1 MRRLVLLGAL
11 LAACAGAAASLPK
24 ATAPVAAP
32 AAPPAVS
39 YAAPELF
46 LVNGPLAMHTENG
59 ARLPIANG
67 WVEARLSNFPP
78 GPIAEL
84 DVLVI
89 SKATNAPARADVTV
103 SYDMAQMEHG
113 LIEERAHPG
122 AGGHHAAKLEL
133 WMLDA
138 WRIKIQIVLEGVP
151 SDIVLLVAP
160 KS

>member
-1 MRRLVLLGAL
+1 MRRLVLLGAFL
-11 LAACAGAAASLPK
+11 GACAGAAAALP
-24 ATAPVAAP
+24 ATTAPAAP
-32 AAPPAVS
+32 AAAPAVS
-39 YAAPELF
+39 HAPPELF
-46 LVNGPLAMHTENG
+46 LVNGPLATRTENG

-89 SKATNAPARADVTV
+89 SKATNAPARAEVTV
-103 SYDMAQMEHG
+103 SYDMAAMEHG
-113 LIEERAHPG
+113 IIEERARPS

-138 WRIKIQIVLEGVP
+138 WRIKIQIVLDGVT
-151 SDIVLLVAP
+151 SQVVLIVAP

>member
-11 LAACAGAAASLPK
+11 LGAFAGAAATL
-24 ATAPVAAP
+24 P
-32 AAPPAVS
+32 AAAEPAGAPRAT
-39 YAAPELF
+39 YPAPEVF

-89 SKATNAPARADVTV
+89 SKATGAPAQAEVTV
-103 SYDMAQMEHG
+103 SYDMAEMEHG
-113 LIEERAHPG
+113 VIEERAHPG
-122 AGGHHAAKLEL
+122 AGGHHSAKLEL

-138 WRIKIQIVLEGVP
+138 WRIKIHVLLDGVA
-151 SDIVLLVAP
+151 SDVVLLVAP
-160 KS
+160 TS